1 MINNLLLISGVD
13 IPFPQAR
20 LTIHQPTIKEI
31 SYIGEENFFLGCEI
45 LNYSQPE
52 KDKKRLKNKTNFDI
66 IMSIL
71 KSKDPSVLKSKVSA
85 MMVLSLMFPDYQISV
100 DEKSIVLVKEQEK
113 FFLNNENQILF
124 QEILQKMYRLTN
136 TKAEYKPQGDMAA
149 RISEQIAK
157 GKQKVA
163 ALKAGNNK
171 KEIKVLEQ
179 YLSIL
184 SVGLPEDINILTQ
197 YTVYQLFEVYN
208 RFMKKINY
216 DAYFSM
222 KMAGVKTT
230 NGQEIEEV
238 SHWVEDKDNN

>member
-85 MMVLSLMFPDYQISV
+85 MMVLSLMFPDYQISI

-113 FFLNNENQILF
+113 FFLNNEN
-124 QEILQKMYRLTN
+124 
-136 TKAEYKPQGDMAA
+136 
-149 RISEQIAK
+149 
-157 GKQKVA
+157 
-163 ALKAGNNK
+163 
-171 KEIKVLEQ
+171 
-179 YLSIL
+179 
-184 SVGLPEDINILTQ
+184 
-197 YTVYQLFEVYN
+197 
-208 RFMKKINY
+208 
-216 DAYFSM
+216 
-222 KMAGVKTT
+222 
-230 NGQEIEEV
+230 
-238 SHWVEDKDNN
+238 

>member
-52 KDKKRLKNKTNFDI
+52 KDKKRLNNKTNFDI

-85 MMVLSLMFPDYQISV
+85 MMVLSLMFPDYKVSL
-100 DEKSIVLVKEQEK
+100 DEKSIVLIKEQEK

-124 QEILQKMYRLTN
+124 QEILQKMYKLTN
-136 TKAEYKPQGDMAA
+136 AKIEYKPQGDMAT
-149 RISEQIAK
+149 RISQQLAK

-163 ALKAGNNK
+163 VLKAGNSE

-179 YLSIL
+179 YISVL
-184 SVGLPEDINILTQ
+184 SVGLPENINVLTQ
-197 YTVYQLFEVYN
+197 YTVYQLFDVYN
-208 RFMKKINY
+208 RFIKKINY
-216 DAYFSM
+216 DSYFKM
-222 KMAGVKTT
+222 KMAGVKMA
-230 NGQEIEEV
+230 NGQEIEEIN
-238 SHWVEDKDNN
+238 HWLEDKDNH